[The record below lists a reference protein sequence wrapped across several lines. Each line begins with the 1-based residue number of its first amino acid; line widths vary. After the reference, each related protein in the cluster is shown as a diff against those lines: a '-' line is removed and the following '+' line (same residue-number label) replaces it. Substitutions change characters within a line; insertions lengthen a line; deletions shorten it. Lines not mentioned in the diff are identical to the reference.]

1 MLFYLVLFKSPI
13 VDLFG
18 SKLVLKNDYNPSSKT
33 LLVMSGYGSDDYM
46 NNSYLLIA
54 KKLTNLMRENEKNNS
69 QVVIS
74 GRFQVYPESQII
86 KEILLNSGF
95 EERNITT
102 VDTQYKNTY
111 ENLILF
117 FNLIKKNNIKKNT
130 EFTIL
135 TSPYHS
141 KRVKLILKK
150 KFSQYKTNIITSEET
165 DIKQFSKI
173 KIISYEYLSIIY
185 NYLKGNI

>member
-1 MLFYLVLFKSPI
+1 
-13 VDLFG
+13 
-18 SKLVLKNDYNPSSKT
+18 
-33 LLVMSGYGSDDYM
+33 MSGYGSDNYM
-46 NNSYLLIA
+46 NNSYLLIT
-54 KKLTNLMRENEKNNS
+54 KKLTNLIRENEKNNS
-69 QVVIS
+69 QLVIS

-117 FNLIKKNNIKKNT
+117 FNLIKKNNIQKNA

-141 KRVKLILKK
+141 KRVSLILKK
-150 KFSQYKTNIITSEET
+150 KFSQYKTNIITSTSNE
-165 DIKQFSKI
+165 DII
-173 KIISYEYLSIIY
+173 
-185 NYLKGNI
+185 